1 MINEDNDRLQFE
13 VRLGEKVHTNP
24 GYGSETKHPLKLL
37 FDLKNVKLMIMTFI
51 KKRPYN
57 VRAQIL
63 LLCVALFNYMF
74 IQYAPLTFLF
84 QFTERMYNWNAQT
97 YSYMSSI
104 GYFINSL
111 AAIFLGP
118 LLIRVRHSSPKDMQI
133 N

>member
-57 VRAQIL
+57 VRGANTAA
-63 LLCVALFNYMF
+63 VRRP
-74 IQYAPLTFLF
+74 IQLHVH
-84 QFTERMYNWNAQT
+84 
-97 YSYMSSI
+97 SI
-104 GYFINSL
+104 RLPS
-111 AAIFLGP
+111 
-118 LLIRVRHSSPKDMQI
+118 HSCSNSPKECTTGTHRPI
-133 N
+133 VT